1 MELNEGAL
9 EGLSKRDRVEA
20 EKLLAELDKRI
31 EDNPLYKLRADN
43 VSQVEF
49 WAAQTRII
57 AAFAGNRFGKTT
69 ALLVRTLIECLDPE
83 WVPEW
88 LLPFKRWVPGGNSD
102 YPGVKARIVCPSFQV
117 LETVLLPE
125 LRLWCPPKS
134 LKGGSFGKAYHKQLG
149 MLQFAN
155 GSWIEFKTYVQDPSM
170 FAGSSLHL
178 CGYDEPPPWEIRREC
193 KVRLA
198 QYDGF
203 EMFAMTPLTT
213 NTTWVRREIWKNRES
228 PDITVVR
235 GSIHDNPTL
244 SKAGVLSALEAQPD
258 IWRRAVE
265 FGDFIDVGGLAYPD
279 FGKCVVDTPYP
290 KSGGGRPGGWSKWYT
305 AQDNSWSGNDSIA
318 NRDTWDIVVS
328 IDPGIRNAAI
338 VWVGFDKDNVAYVFD
353 EVLLQSLTPVE
364 YAEAIKRIN
373 RKWGIRECVYVID
386 PAARQRAQVNSDT
399 VQSELIRQGIP
410 TINGQNN
417 FETGY
422 FQVRQRSEAGRLRV
436 NPECRGLRSEA
447 DDYALEAREDGMI
460 KPLKGND
467 HRLDA
472 LRYALMTRAWNPVAE
487 IKDPQQQL
495 GWEVGTYDPEWEAEM
510 MEFNAQSGPMGE
522 FA

>member
-9 EGLSKRDRVEA
+9 EGLSKKDRAEA

-43 VSQVEF
+43 EAQVEF

-69 ALLVRTLIECLDPE
+69 ALLVRTLIECLDEE

-88 LLPFKRWVPGGNSD
+88 LLPFKRWVPGENSE

-244 SKAGVLSALEAQPD
+244 SKAGVESALEAQPD

-279 FGKCVVDTPYP
+279 FEKCVVDTPYP
-290 KSGGGRPGGWSKWYT
+290 KSNGGRPGGWSKWYT

-373 RKWGIRECVYVID
+373 RKWGVRECVYVID

-422 FQVRQRSEAGRLRV
+422 FQVRQRTEAARLRV

-487 IKDPQQQL
+487 VKDPQQQL
-495 GWEVGTYDPEWEAEM
+495 GWEVGTYDPVWEAEM
-510 MEFNAQSGPMGE
+510 MEQNAQSGPLGE